1 MEGRVRRL
9 TLCSSNPF
17 RYGGSEVRERLQL
30 WCPTNFLQE
39 KHGSSVIF
47 TIGVS
52 KLVGKVVTVAGA
64 VGAETISSIIRY
76 HINIWEY

>member
-1 MEGRVRRL
+1 MPHELR
-9 TLCSSNPF
+9 
-17 RYGGSEVRERLQL
+17 
-30 WCPTNFLQE
+30 QE

-52 KLVGKVVTVAGA
+52 KLVGKVVTVAGT

-76 HINIWEY
+76 HINICEY